1 MTPNYYDVKQIQDE
15 CIDLNV
21 NDIVNV
27 NGTNFIVKE
36 KTLEASIDA
45 PVIVKYQLQEVGYP
59 SMRFDRMTDN
69 FMFEQPR
76 EIEFRQ
82 FAQRP
87 HFGDFQPEK
96 TTTKRPIEEVSE
108 EARQEFL
115 KLLE

>member
-1 MTPNYYDVKQIQDE
+1 M
-15 CIDLNV
+15 
-21 NDIVNV
+21 
-27 NGTNFIVKE
+27 NGTQYVVKE
-36 KTLEASIDA
+36 KTLEASIDV
-45 PVIVKYQLQEVGYP
+45 PVIVKYQLQEVGYS
-59 SMRFDRMTDN
+59 SMRFDRMTDR

-96 TTTKRPIEEVSE
+96 ATTKRPIEEISE
-108 EARQEFL
+108 ETRQEFM